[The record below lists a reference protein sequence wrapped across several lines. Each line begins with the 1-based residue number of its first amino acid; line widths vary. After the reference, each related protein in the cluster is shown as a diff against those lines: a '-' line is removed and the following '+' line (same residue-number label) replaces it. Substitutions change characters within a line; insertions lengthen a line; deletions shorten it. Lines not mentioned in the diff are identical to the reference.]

1 MKILI
6 TSDLFTVTTNGVV
19 TSLRNLW
26 EALELKGH
34 DVKILT
40 LSEGIHSHKYEN
52 EKVYFIGSVP
62 IGAIYPDLRMP
73 LKYRH
78 RLIREIIEWKPDV
91 IHSQCE
97 FFSYQFALH
106 ISKHTGA
113 PIVHTYHTMY
123 EDYAQYI
130 TKNRR
135 LSKYVIS
142 KFSKHRLDKAER
154 VIAPTHKVE
163 NLLEEYEVEPPI
175 NVVPSG
181 ISLDQHKV
189 RISAEERLGMRRA
202 LGIEDDCLLMINLG
216 RLGNE
221 KNVDEL
227 IKFYAKASR
236 TNERLRFLI
245 VGDGP
250 AREMLETVTRE
261 LGVEGKIVFTGK
273 VAPSDVQKYYQ
284 LGDVFVS
291 ASTSETQGLTYIEAA
306 ANGLPL
312 LCRQDICLD
321 EVLEQGENGYAYET
335 EEEFLEYID
344 DIVNNSEWRENAAK
358 RSEQIAK
365 SFDKTAFGDAV
376 EEIYKSVID

>member
-6 TSDLFTVTTNGVV
+6 TSDLFTVKTNGVV

-26 EALELKGH
+26 EEMTKKGH

-40 LSEGIHSHKYEN
+40 LSEGRHSHKDETGN
-52 EKVYFIGSVP
+52 VYFICSIP
-62 IGAIYPDLRMP
+62 IGIYPELRMP
-73 LKYRH
+73 LLYRH
-78 RLIREIIEWKPDV
+78 KLIREIVEWCPDV

-106 ISKHTGA
+106 ISKRTGA

-135 LSKYVIS
+135 LSKYVIG
-142 KFSKHRLDKAER
+142 KFSKNRLDKAER

-163 NLLEEYEVEPPI
+163 DLLVGYDVASPI
-175 NVVPSG
+175 SVVPSG
-181 ISLDQHKV
+181 ISLDQHKE
-189 RISAEERLGMRRA
+189 RIDDDERLRMRRA
-202 LGIEDDCLLMINLG
+202 LGIDDDCILMLSLG

-221 KNVDEL
+221 KNVEEL
-227 IKFYAKASR
+227 VTFYSKA
-236 TNERLRFLI
+236 TKQGDKLRFLI

-250 AREMLETVTRE
+250 AREMLEKMTKE
-261 LGVEGKIVFTGK
+261 LGLEGKIIFTGR
-273 VAPSDVQKYYQ
+273 VAPTEVQKYYQ

-321 EVLEQGENGYAYET
+321 DIIEQGENGYAYET

-344 DIVNNSEWRENAAK
+344 DIVNSAEWREQASK
-358 RSEQIAK
+358 KSEEIAK
-365 SFDKTAFGDAV
+365 SFDKSVFGDEV
-376 EEIYKSVID
+376 EKIYKSLVD

>member
-6 TSDLFTVTTNGVV
+6 TSDLFTVKTNGVV

-26 EALELKGH
+26 EEMTKKGH

-40 LSEGIHSHKYEN
+40 LSEGRHSHKDETGN
-52 EKVYFIGSVP
+52 VYFICSMP
-62 IGAIYPDLRMP
+62 IGIYPDLRMP
-73 LKYRH
+73 IKYRH
-78 RLIREIIEWKPDV
+78 RLIKEIIEWKPDV

-106 ISKHTGA
+106 ISKRTGA

-130 TKNRR
+130 TKNRKI
-135 LSKYVIS
+135 SKYVIG
-142 KFSKHRLDKAER
+142 KFSKQRLGKAER

-163 NLLEEYEVEPPI
+163 KLLEGYDVEPPI
-175 NVVPSG
+175 SVVPSG
-181 ISLDQHKV
+181 ISLDQHKI
-189 RISAEERLGMRRA
+189 RLDPEERLQMRRS
-202 LGIEDDCLLMINLG
+202 LGIEDDCVLLLNLG

-221 KNVDEL
+221 KNIEEL
-227 IKFYAKASR
+227 VGLYSKATR
-236 TNERLRFLI
+236 HYDKIRFMI

-250 AREMLETVTRE
+250 ARENLESLSKE
-261 LGVEGKIVFTGK
+261 LGLEKKIIFTGR
-273 VAPSDVQKYYQ
+273 VDPSEVQKYYQ

-321 EVLEQGENGYAYET
+321 DVIEQGENGYAYES
-335 EEEFLEYID
+335 EEEFLAYID
-344 DIVNNSEWRENAAK
+344 DIVNNSEWREHAAK
-358 RSEQIAK
+358 RSEEIAN
-365 SFDKTAFGDAV
+365 SFDKSIFGDAV
-376 EEIYKSVID
+376 EEIYKSVIE